1 MKFNL
6 ILILFCIIIC
16 HSYSSQNIKT
26 CNDGTLCDLDHG
38 ECIQYDDSGKKK
50 NICKCHEGYDTNSKI
65 SEVHCNY
72 KQKSQI
78 KAFLLELI
86 FCFGAGHFYLYNYKI
101 AISKLVMFIILALCF
116 KFFKI
121 NTKSKELNKLE
132 IKIIFIIVGIF
143 YIVVFFLHII
153 DLAFLGKN
161 KYKDGNGIPLSKW

>member
-1 MKFNL
+1 MKYNL
-6 ILILFCIIIC
+6 FLILFCIIIYDSC
-16 HSYSSQNIKT
+16 SSQNYKN
-26 CNDGTLCDLDHG
+26 CSDGTLCDLDHG
-38 ECIQYDDSGKKK
+38 ECIQYDDSDKKK

-72 KQKSQI
+72 KQKSKI

-86 FCFGAGHFYLYNYKI
+86 FCFGAGHFYLHNYKK
-101 AISKLVMFIILALCF
+101 AISKLVMLIILSLCF

-121 NTKSKELNKLE
+121 NTKSKELNNLE

-143 YIVVFFLHII
+143 YIGVFFMHII

-161 KYKDGNGIPLSKW
+161 KYKDGNDIPLSQW